1 MRQLVF
7 VAVSAMLML
16 PQAAGAWVRTTT
28 CRIPTSENT
37 QDPLA
42 CRDGE
47 SPIPIYWQDDCVVFH
62 VNELGTGD
70 VPFDEASAAI
80 LDSFETWDSV
90 SCSSFRLVYG
100 GQTNED
106 RVGYYSC
113 DPAQNANVVMFIASG
128 WTHQSDALALTSV
141 TYDMTT
147 GVIVDAD
154 IELNDQNFNFTTT
167 DLAPMVRIDL
177 QNTVTHEIGHLVG
190 FDHTTEAEATMFGT
204 APPGETLKRDLHQ
217 DDIDGFC
224 SVYSDSTGGSCSAAT
239 GYFSQPSAGP
249 GDACEVVDDCACS
262 ATQTNPTMGYLA
274 TLLIG
279 LFLFV
284 RPWRRRERR

>member
-1 MRQLVF
+1 MRMLVF
-7 VAVSAMLML
+7 VALSATLLL
-16 PQAAGAWVRTTT
+16 PQIGEAWVRTTT
-28 CRIPTSENT
+28 CRDTSNS

-47 SPIPIYWQDDCVVFH
+47 SPIPIYWQEDCVVFH
-62 VNELGTGD
+62 INELGTGD
-70 VPFDEASAAI
+70 VPFDEASSAI
-80 LDSFETWDSV
+80 RDSFESWDSV
-90 SCSSFRLVYG
+90 SCSSLSLVYG
-100 GQTNED
+100 GLTNED

-128 WTHQSDALALTSV
+128 WNHQADALALTSV

-177 QNTVTHEIGHLVG
+177 QNTITHEIGHLVG

-204 APPGETLKRDLHQ
+204 APPGETIKRDLHQ
-217 DDIDGFC
+217 DDIDGLC
-224 SVYSDSTGGSCSAAT
+224 SVYSTPTGATCSAAT
-239 GYFSQPSAGP
+239 GYFSRPSAAP
-249 GDACEVVDDCACS
+249 GDACEVVDDCACNAA
-262 ATQTNPTMGYLA
+262 ATNTTTSYLA
-274 TLLIG
+274 TLLVC
-279 LFLFV
+279 LFV
-284 RPWRRRERR
+284 FFRPKQMRRRR